1 MKTLSQMVLDLIP
14 YVKKKNKTL
23 NWYKTY
29 THNLY
34 ENWKI
39 QCEKNREL
47 ESRLK
52 SDRKNRISKKSTK

>member
-1 MKTLSQMVLDLIP
+1 MRRLSEILIDLIP

-23 NWYKTY
+23 KWYNTSYHKM
-29 THNLY
+29 Y

-47 ESRLK
+47 EKRLK
-52 SDRKNRISKKSTK
+52 NERKNVKNNK